1 MSQNFELLSQLDA
14 ELKFG
19 VATPRAIPET
29 ERAAERLKPNSLNR
43 DMLNLAQ
50 RVFLSEDPNSP
61 HVVTICGVDRDDGIG
76 GICLELGKVL
86 AAYSTRKVCLID
98 GNLHAALPSSLLKT
112 NCPASSADPDH
123 DHCQEI
129 FPNLW
134 YTTIKDPSSS
144 TENGQAPTHHLKERL
159 KYLRTR
165 FHFIVIDASDVSS
178 RGDAAV
184 LGQLADGAILVIEAN
199 STRKAAALQ
208 AKKTMEAMNVRILGS
223 VLNNRTFPIPERLY
237 RKL

>member
-14 ELKFG
+14 ELKLG
-19 VATPRAIPET
+19 VATPKAIPET
-29 ERAAERLKPNSLNR
+29 ERAVEQPKTNSLNR

-50 RVFLSEDPNSP
+50 RVFLSEGPNSP
-61 HVVTICGVDRDDGIG
+61 HVVALCAVERNGGAS

-86 AAYSTRKVCLID
+86 AAYSTRPVCLID
-98 GNLHAALPSSLLKT
+98 GNLHAAPASALLKT
-112 NCPASSADPDH
+112 NYPVSSPNPGH

-129 FPNLW
+129 SPNLW
-134 YTTIKDPSSS
+134 FTAIEAPSSW
-144 TENGQAPTHHLKERL
+144 TENGTAPAHQFKERL
-159 KYLRTR
+159 DYLRTR
-165 FHFIVIDASDVSS
+165 FHFIVIDSPEASGQ
-178 RGDAAV
+178 GDAAV